1 MSPKTKTQYKL
12 IRQEKRALIT
22 DTALR
27 VFAEEGYHA
36 SSVNRIAERAGISK
50 GLIYN
55 YFTSKE
61 DLLKKIV
68 FDIYN
73 KIIEKYPL
81 NTKETSGKHV
91 EFFIDKTFEFVIED
105 IDRAKLL
112 FSIYSQTEVME
123 ILNEKVIEKSLPFMN
138 SITKYFQTLKHE
150 NPEAM
155 MYYFFSVL
163 DGVQL
168 NLIYNSKF
176 PSESVKEILK
186 NQFIKS

>member
-1 MSPKTKTQYKL
+1 MSPKTKVQNKI
-12 IRQEKRALIT
+12 IRQEKRALII
-22 DTALR
+22 DTALT
-27 VFAEEGYHA
+27 VFAEEGYHG
-36 SSVNRIAERAGISK
+36 SSVNRIAEKARISK

-61 DLLKKIV
+61 DLLKRIF
-68 FDIYN
+68 FDIYD
-73 KIIEKYPL
+73 KIIEKYPS
-81 NTKETSGKHV
+81 NSGETSGKHV

-112 FSIYSQTEVME
+112 FSMSSQSEVME
-123 ILNEKVIEKSLPFMN
+123 ILNEKTIQKALPFMN
-138 SITKYFQTLKHE
+138 SITKYFQTLKCE

-168 NLIYNSKF
+168 NLIYNPKF
-176 PSESVKEILK
+176 PSESVKKILK